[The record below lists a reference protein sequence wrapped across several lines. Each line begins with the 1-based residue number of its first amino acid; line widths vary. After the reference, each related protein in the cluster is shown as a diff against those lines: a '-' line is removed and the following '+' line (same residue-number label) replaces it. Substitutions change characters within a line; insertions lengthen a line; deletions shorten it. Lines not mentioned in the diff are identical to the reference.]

1 MSFMVVNT
9 GRVASQYFY
18 INLKLQPDV
27 IMPSRYQFDHVVK
40 SFIKRRYKKPLK
52 DFKRFRKKQLQQ
64 NPNSAF
70 GIVFHSARRNL
81 IYPLSSERNVDFLKA
96 CRDALELDT
105 IFFPIRDPHAVFRSE
120 LNRQLARGAGDW
132 VFPIGMN
139 GWRKKWKLSDC
150 DTLKN
155 QPLMNNDF
163 LGFLPENIDETDLK
177 EPSKN
182 FLLET
187 AKIFSLYELFS
198 NVFST
203 VKVFDYKY
211 LFQSPES
218 VLTAMGDAAGFS
230 LSDLSLLKTRLNG
243 LANRFMLYNSF
254 TLVVDKQ
261 TETNWK
267 EKGIPIGNENSIPQK
282 ISLKRIIK
290 EKQNPFIR
298 SCKFKF
304 EIPKVIPVCEDWGK
318 YERVALVQDEQLPSL
333 KNSLGTEIAIG
344 GHKDDIGN
352 FYREELDEMVN
363 IIHQE
368 ICPRFEINF
377 KILIDYYKKNV
388 YYNEVPKGQL
398 YDQFQRISEKE
409 FQKMNPILTASDFL

>member
-96 CRDALELDT
+96 CRDALALDT
-105 IFFPIRDPHAVFRSE
+105 IFFPSRAPHAVFRSE

-163 LGFLPENIDETDLK
+163 LGFLPDHHH
-177 EPSKN
+177 
-182 FLLET
+182 
-187 AKIFSLYELFS
+187 KII
-198 NVFST
+198 N
-203 VKVFDYKY
+203 
-211 LFQSPES
+211 SPC
-218 VLTAMGDAAGFS
+218 
-230 LSDLSLLKTRLNG
+230 
-243 LANRFMLYNSF
+243 Y
-254 TLVVDKQ
+254 
-261 TETNWK
+261 
-267 EKGIPIGNENSIPQK
+267 
-282 ISLKRIIK
+282 
-290 EKQNPFIR
+290 
-298 SCKFKF
+298 
-304 EIPKVIPVCEDWGK
+304 
-318 YERVALVQDEQLPSL
+318 
-333 KNSLGTEIAIG
+333 
-344 GHKDDIGN
+344 
-352 FYREELDEMVN
+352 
-363 IIHQE
+363 
-368 ICPRFEINF
+368 
-377 KILIDYYKKNV
+377 
-388 YYNEVPKGQL
+388 
-398 YDQFQRISEKE
+398 
-409 FQKMNPILTASDFL
+409 